1 MVTGCP
7 LRQGGGDGE
16 IARQRDVESLTDK
29 AAAVSEER
37 NVTGPWQVPSYA
49 CEE

>member
-1 MVTGCP
+1 MGCP

-16 IARQRDVESLTDK
+16 IARQRDAESLTDE
-29 AAAVSEER
+29 AAAVIEER
-37 NVTGPWQVPSYA
+37 SITGLWQVPSYA